1 MEPESM
7 RKLFLGGLN
16 YNTTEDGLTAHFEQ
30 YGEIVDVIVMKFPD
44 SKRSRGFGF
53 VTFSKT
59 EETERCYADC
69 PHVIDDTEIE
79 TKRATPKEE
88 MHSKDG
94 RGGGRDSESYR
105 KVFVG
110 GLSYQTDDEGLKAHF
125 SQFGTLVDSIVMKFR
140 DTRRSRGFGFVEF
153 DDYDSVDKALLEQ
166 THKIKD
172 WRIDIKKAVSKDS
185 SSGNQSFNDN
195 RNDGRAFSGGFGNFG
210 RGYNDRGRGG
220 GPAPWNS
227 GAMGNAFGND
237 DF

>member
-1 MEPESM
+1 MADTDHSEKAFEPESQ

-140 DTRRSRGFGFVEF
+140 DTRRSRGFGFVTYSTVAE
-153 DDYDSVDKALLEQ
+153 VNIWVQVQL
-166 THKIKD
+166 
-172 WRIDIKKAVSKDS
+172 
-185 SSGNQSFNDN
+185 
-195 RNDGRAFSGGFGNFG
+195 
-210 RGYNDRGRGG
+210 GG
-220 GPAPWNS
+220 GVQK
-227 GAMGNAFGND
+227 F
-237 DF
+237 